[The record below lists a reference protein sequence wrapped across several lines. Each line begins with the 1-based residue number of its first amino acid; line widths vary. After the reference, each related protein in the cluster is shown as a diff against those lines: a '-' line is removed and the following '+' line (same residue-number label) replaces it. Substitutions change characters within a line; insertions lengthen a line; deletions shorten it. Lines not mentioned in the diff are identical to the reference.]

1 MLVEKLNILTPT
13 IKGEPAMNLRS
24 MFISLLA
31 VCSMQ
36 GCAFISIPLSSRTL
50 PLEEKVLEGEGRDK
64 ILLIDISGIITSE
77 KKRSFADLDSGP
89 DMVARVKEELT
100 QAAEDD
106 RIKAIILKI
115 NSPGGTVTASDI
127 IYKEILKF
135 KEKNK
140 IYVTASLMDIA
151 ASGGYYIACA
161 ADTIV
166 AHPTAVTGSI
176 GVIAMKFNV
185 KGLMDKLGVQDD
197 TIKAGDMKDS
207 LSPFRPMTDEERQII
222 QDIIDSLHQQF
233 MEAVVQGRKD
243 LSLDEVKPLA
253 DGRVFTARQALE
265 AELIDDIGYLDDAID
280 ITKKETD
287 LKEARI
293 ITYYRPSS
301 YKNNIYSQTSF
312 SIFNFGDNDFLAYL
326 PVRFMY
332 LWNP

>member
-1 MLVEKLNILTPT
+1 
-13 IKGEPAMNLRS
+13 MNLQRI
-24 MFISLLA
+24 FICLLA
-31 VCSMQ
+31 VCSIQ

-64 ILLIDISGIITSE
+64 ILLIDISGVISSE
-77 KKRSFADLDSGP
+77 KKRSFADLDAGP

-127 IYKEILKF
+127 IYKELLKF

-140 IYVTASLMDIA
+140 MYVTASLMDIA

-166 AHPTAVTGSI
+166 AHPTTVTGSI

-185 KGLMDKLGVQDD
+185 KGLMDKLGVEDD
-197 TIKAGDMKDS
+197 TIKAGDMKDI
-207 LSPFRPMTDEERQII
+207 LSPFRPMTDEERKII

-233 MEAVVQGRKD
+233 MEAVVQGRQE

-253 DGRVFTARQALE
+253 DGRVFTAKQALD
-265 AELIDDIGYLDDAID
+265 AELIDDIGYLDDAIE

-287 LKEARI
+287 IKEARI
-293 ITYYRPSS
+293 ITYYRPSA

-312 SIFNFGDNDFLAYL
+312 SVFNFGENDFLSYL

>member
-1 MLVEKLNILTPT
+1 M
-13 IKGEPAMNLRS
+13 
-24 MFISLLA
+24 
-31 VCSMQ
+31 
-36 GCAFISIPLSSRTL
+36 
-50 PLEEKVLEGEGRDK
+50 LEGEGRDK
-64 ILLIDISGIITSE
+64 ILLIDISGVISSE

-140 IYVTASLMDIA
+140 MYVTASLMDIA

-166 AHPTAVTGSI
+166 AHPTTVTGSI

-197 TIKAGDMKDS
+197 TIKAGDMKDI
-207 LSPFRPMTDEERQII
+207 LSPFRPMTDEERKII

-233 MEAVVQGRKD
+233 MDAVVQGRQE

-253 DGRVFTARQALE
+253 DGRVFTAKQALD
-265 AELIDDIGYLDDAID
+265 AQLIDDIGYLDDAID

-293 ITYYRPSS
+293 ITYYRPFS

-312 SIFNFGDNDFLAYL
+312 SVFNFGDSDFMSYL

>member
-1 MLVEKLNILTPT
+1 MNI
-13 IKGEPAMNLRS
+13 RHV
-24 MFISLLA
+24 FVCLLA
-31 VCSMQ
+31 VCMLQ
-36 GCAFISIPLSSRTL
+36 GCAFVSIPLSSRTL

-64 ILLIDISGIITSE
+64 ILLVDISGVISSE
-77 KKRSFADLDSGP
+77 KKRSFADLDAGP

-135 KEKNK
+135 KEKKK

-166 AHPTAVTGSI
+166 AHPTTVTGSI

-197 TIKAGDMKDS
+197 TIKAGEMKDS
-207 LSPFRPMTDEERQII
+207 LSPFRPMTDEERKII

-233 MEAVVQGRKD
+233 MEAVVQGRKE

-253 DGRVFTARQALE
+253 DGRVFTAKQALD
-265 AELIDDIGYLDDAID
+265 AELIDDIGYLDDAIE

-287 LKEARI
+287 LDEARI
-293 ITYYRPSS
+293 ITYHRPFA

-312 SIFNFGDNDFLAYL
+312 SVFNFGENDFLSYL